1 MSQRRSD
8 CAQGQVILEL
18 GVLWFEVICDVI
30 VCISYWFKVWIFMEK
45 KLELCVLVVAE
56 ERQISSL
63 GLGCLKEEI
72 CEICGG
78 LSSFFFWEHGIDY
91 DCRDIGM

>member
-1 MSQRRSD
+1 
-8 CAQGQVILEL
+8 
-18 GVLWFEVICDVI
+18 
-30 VCISYWFKVWIFMEK
+30 MEK

-78 LSSFFFWEHGIDY
+78 LSFFFFLRTWD
-91 DCRDIGM
+91 